1 MKGSHYGKEGEDFGF
16 PEKFKVLPGVSGKP
30 QTTRN
35 ITQSPSAIPRI
46 DVFILFLHL
55 SGFLT
60 YTMRQFTET
69 PLSNDFPI
77 DTLKGA
83 LAAGW

>member
-16 PEKFKVLPGVSGKP
+16 PEKLKVFPRVSGKP

-35 ITQSPSAIPRI
+35 KTQSPSAIPRI

-55 SGFLT
+55 SEFLA
-60 YTMRQFTET
+60 YTTRQFTET
-69 PLSNDFPI
+69 PLSNDFPV
-77 DTLKGA
+77 DTLEVV

>member
-16 PEKFKVLPGVSGKP
+16 PEKFKVLPGISGKHRI
-30 QTTRN
+30 TRN
-35 ITQSPSAIPRI
+35 ETQSPSPIPRI
-46 DVFILFLHL
+46 DVFVLFLHL

-60 YTMRQFTET
+60 YTTVLFTET
-69 PLSNDFPI
+69 PLSNDSPI
-77 DTLKGA
+77 DTSKGA